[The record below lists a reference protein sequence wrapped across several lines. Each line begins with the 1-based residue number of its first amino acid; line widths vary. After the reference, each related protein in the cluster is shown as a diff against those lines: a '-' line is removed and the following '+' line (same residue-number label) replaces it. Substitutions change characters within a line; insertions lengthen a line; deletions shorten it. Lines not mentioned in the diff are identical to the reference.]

1 MLGSGCL
8 WRQGAVTEGM
18 RTVLFDWIVEIH
30 LKFKMFPQTLF
41 IVAAILD
48 RYLSMTAVSKDQL
61 QLVGASALFIAAKY
75 EETYRVPEAS

>member
-1 MLGSGCL
+1 
-8 WRQGAVTEGM
+8 M

-48 RYLSMTAVSKDQL
+48 RYLSKTAVSKDQL